1 MKPLIIRHC
10 GDAMRTDSL
19 HGEPRADHGRWMQ
32 IQVHVLP
39 EGREPVVQGSRQGP
53 PASMASAVHIMR
65 QVCTIRVHLHRC
77 YKHIV

>member
-19 HGEPRADHGRWMQ
+19 HGEPRADHRRWMQ

-53 PASMASAVHIMR
+53 PASMASAAHIMC